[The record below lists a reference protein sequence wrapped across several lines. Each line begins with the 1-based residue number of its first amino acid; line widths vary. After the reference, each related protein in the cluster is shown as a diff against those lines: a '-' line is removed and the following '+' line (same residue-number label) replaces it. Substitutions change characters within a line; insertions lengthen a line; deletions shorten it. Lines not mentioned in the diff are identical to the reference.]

1 MRLFLLAS
9 LVSSLVSAVVVPR
22 KANYDGYKVVRLD
35 VGNNLAKVESLIQK
49 LSLKTWNGG
58 PKQDSEVDVV
68 VPADKVSEFDANT
81 ADLSSSVMHE
91 NLGASIAAETIYPV
105 YDVGSANSTWF
116 NSYHPYA
123 DHIQFLNDLK
133 NSYPSNSEI
142 VTIGNS
148 LQGRPITGI
157 HFYGTGLKNTK
168 PAVVFH
174 GTVHAREWI
183 TTMVTE
189 YFAYSFLS
197 GFASNAAIQT
207 LLNKYDFYIF
217 PVVNPDGFVYTQT
230 NDRLWRKNRQSTS
243 GSSCLGHDINRNWNY
258 QWSTPG
264 GSSTDPCAE
273 DFRGRAA
280 ADAPETV
287 VLANFVNKLAASAQK
302 LKLYIDYHSYSQLFM
317 TRTLLSYLQAYG
329 YSCSIIT
336 ANNAEYQSLARGVV
350 AAIKAVYGT
359 VFQAGP
365 ICPTIYQ
372 VSGSSVDYLTD
383 VTKAQYAFTSEL
395 RDTGNYGF
403 VLPANQILPS
413 GVEAFAGLRYLLSNL
428 K

>member
-1 MRLFLLAS
+1 MRLPLLAP
-9 LVSSLVSAVVVPR
+9 LALGLVSAIVLPR
-22 KANYDGYKVVRLD
+22 QANYDGYKVVRVE
-35 VGNNLAKVESLIQK
+35 VGDKIAEVEKLIQK
-49 LSLKTWNGG
+49 FALSTWNGG
-58 PKQDSEVDVV
+58 AKAHSEVDVV
-68 VPADKVSEFDANT
+68 VPADKIAEFDSEA
-81 ADLSSSVMHE
+81 AGLDSSVMHE
-91 NLGASIAAETIYPV
+91 NLGSSIASEAEYQKYAI
-105 YDVGSANSTWF
+105 GSANSTWF

-133 NSYPSNSEI
+133 NSYPANSEI
-142 VTIGNS
+142 VRIGNS

-157 HFYGTGLKNTK
+157 HFYGTGMKNTK
-168 PAVVFH
+168 PAVVLH

-197 GFASNAAIQT
+197 GFASNTDIQN

-264 GSSTDPCAE
+264 GSSADPCAQ

-287 VLANFVNKLAASAQK
+287 VLANFVNKMAASAQK
-302 LKLYIDYHSYSQLFM
+302 LKLFIDYHSYSQLFM
-317 TRTLLSYLQAYG
+317 TL
-329 YSCSIIT
+329 T

-359 VFQAGP
+359 VFRTGP

-372 VSGSSVDYLTD
+372 VSGSSVDYVTD
-383 VTKAQYAFTSEL
+383 VAKAAYSFTSEL

-403 VLPANQILPS
+403 VLPATQILPS
-413 GVEAFAGLRYLLSNL
+413 GVEAFAGLRYLLANL
-428 K
+428 R